1 LIDINLLREVDENTI
16 NESIQKLLI
25 ILNRGEK
32 ILNITNFIKNIFVSM
47 NYNIKGFMVQNVKDS
62 LHYILSNKQ
71 HFKLGEEEMIDIN
84 LILTNINNRKF

>member
-1 LIDINLLREVDENTI
+1 MNLLREVEENLI

-32 ILNITNFIKNIFVSM
+32 ILNITNFIKNIFVTI
-47 NYNIKGFMVQNVKDS
+47 NYNVKGFIVQSVKDS
-62 LHYILSNKQ
+62 LHYLLSNKQ
-71 HFKLGEEEMIDIN
+71 SFTLGEEEMIDIN